1 MPHGVSVVE
10 VTVERVGPVEL
21 RLNFEVSAAE
31 CDRELNNAYRAY
43 ASRARLPGF
52 RPGKVPVRRIKK
64 QIQRQVVNEVSEV
77 IIERAYR
84 EAIKQEDLQPVM
96 PPQLQGQPN
105 CHEGQNF
112 VFAMTVEVRPDIEL
126 KKVDGF
132 GIEVEAKLIGDDDVT
147 QELERLRVAKAE
159 YTEAEEGTPAA
170 ENHKV
175 SVKFD
180 AFQGDKQLADGEE
193 RSFYLGDA
201 DLEAQIRDALL
212 GTKVGQTVDAEIVFS
227 DDNANPDL
235 AGETVKH
242 TFEVLK
248 LEIAELPELDDEF
261 AKGFEVEDL
270 NSLTD
275 AVKERLESMAEQN
288 SQRQFED
295 AVIDA
300 LVEANPFDV
309 PMGLVQRQL
318 DSSIAR
324 AMPGVSIDQLKD
336 MGVDLDAFRDQMRPQ
351 ALKAVQTGLLL
362 DEIADA
368 EDLAPGPQDVANEM
382 VALAQRSGEPLAKVQ
397 SQFSRPEVMEQI
409 VGELRQRKAL
419 AFVIDAAKG
428 NDKEEE
434 EA

>member
-1 MPHGVSVVE
+1 MS
-10 VTVERVGPVEL
+10 
-21 RLNFEVSAAE
+21 
-31 CDRELNNAYRAY
+31 
-43 ASRARLPGF
+43 
-52 RPGKVPVRRIKK
+52 
-64 QIQRQVVNEVSEV
+64 EVSEV
-77 IIERAYR
+77 IIDRAYR

-96 PPQLQGQPN
+96 PPQLEGRPN
-105 CHEGQNF
+105 CHEGQDF
-112 VFAMTVEVRPDIEL
+112 LFTLTVEVRPEIEL
-126 KKVDGF
+126 KQIDGF
-132 GIEVEAKLIGDDDVT
+132 DIEVETKVIADEDVT
-147 QELERLRVAKAE
+147 QELERLRIAKAE
-159 YTEAEEGTPAA
+159 YDEAEEGTPAA

-175 SVKFD
+175 SVKVTPSKRTNSSPMEKS
-180 AFQGDKQLADGEE
+180 GH
-193 RSFYLGDA
+193 SIGDA
-201 DLEAQIRDALL
+201 VLEVPSRDALL
-212 GTKVGQTVDAEIVFS
+212 GPTVGESVEADIVFS
-227 DDNANPDL
+227 EDNAYPDL

-242 TFEVLK
+242 TFEILK
-248 LEIAELPELDDEF
+248 LETAALPELNDEF
-261 AKGFEVEDL
+261 AKTFEVEDL
-270 NSLTD
+270 DALTV
-275 AVKERLESMAEQN
+275 AVRERLESMAAQN

-295 AVIDA
+295 AVLDA

-318 DSSIAR
+318 DSSLAR
-324 AMPGVSIDQLKD
+324 AMPGVSPEQLKE

-419 AFVIDAAKG
+419 AFVMDAAKG
-428 NDKEEE
+428 TDKEEE